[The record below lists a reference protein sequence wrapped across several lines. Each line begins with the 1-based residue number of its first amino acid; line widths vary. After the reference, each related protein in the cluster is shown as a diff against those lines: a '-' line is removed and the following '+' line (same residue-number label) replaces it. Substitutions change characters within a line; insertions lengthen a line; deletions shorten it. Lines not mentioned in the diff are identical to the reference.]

1 MQASTVDTTPEPLAS
16 EDALGQTTVVI
27 EELENGLHA
36 SQGTMLVGLIRDE
49 VERQRVRALAT
60 AHSPALLEALT
71 GLEHKSVAVCERDF
85 KGQSTLTRL
94 TDLPSYVDIVAKGGL
109 GRAAVA
115 DRLRSVGQPKDPK
128 AVLEDILGAR
138 WRDEGDVHRH
148 LSALRTCPGAGQ
160 DPTGRS
166 GPGGVR
172 AAGRRRRAFRPSD
185 HGRDRDRKPHRPAQG
200 ARREAAERLVHLLRA
215 AMTGEVPF
223 VLNQVA
229 WDDVFLDA
237 LCEGDSTH
245 QSFVDLAGNGLM
257 GAGDLA
263 ILVERDQFV
272 AASAFSGSDVR
283 V

>member
-1 MQASTVDTTPEPLAS
+1 MLCELVRVPGKTQQAEAVLGEFGRRVDEGERFVLPITA
-16 EDALGQTTVVI
+16 VI
-27 EELENGLHA
+27 E
-36 SQGTMLVGLIRDE
+36 
-49 VERQRVRALAT
+49 
-60 AHSPALLEALT
+60 T
-71 GLEHKSVAVCERDF
+71 GNHIA
-85 KGQSTLTRL
+85 Q
-94 TDLPSYVDIVAKGGL
+94 
-109 GRAAVA
+109 
-115 DRLRSVGQPKDPK
+115 
-128 AVLEDILGAR
+128 
-138 WRDEGDVHRH
+138 
-148 LSALRTCPGAGQ
+148 
-160 DPTGRS
+160 
-166 GPGGVR
+166 
-172 AAGRRRRAFRPSD
+172 
-185 HGRDRDRKPHRPAQG
+185 AQG